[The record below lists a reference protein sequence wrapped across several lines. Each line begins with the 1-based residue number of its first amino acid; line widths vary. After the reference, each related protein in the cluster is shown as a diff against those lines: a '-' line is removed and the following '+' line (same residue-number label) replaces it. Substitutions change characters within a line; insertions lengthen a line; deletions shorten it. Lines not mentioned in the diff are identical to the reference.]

1 MAAVASKKVGNA
13 VKRNKAKRWMRALF
27 RRNKGMLNASYD
39 VIMIAKPGM
48 PEATWQLVSDDA
60 LKALSFMNTKSRT
73 A

>member
-39 VIMIAKPGM
+39 VIMIAKSGM
-48 PEATWQLVSDDA
+48 PEATWQLVSDDT
-60 LKALSFMNTKSRT
+60 LKALNFINKKSQT